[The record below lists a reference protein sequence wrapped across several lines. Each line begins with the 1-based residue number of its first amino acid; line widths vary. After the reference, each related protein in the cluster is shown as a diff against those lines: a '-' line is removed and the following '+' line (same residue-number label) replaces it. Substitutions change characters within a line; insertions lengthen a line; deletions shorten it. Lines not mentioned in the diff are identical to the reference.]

1 MVRTVTV
8 IPQRK
13 KLYSVS
19 VEQKQQKRRVAAY
32 ARVSTDSEEQLTSY
46 EAQVDYYT
54 RFIQRNENWEFVKVY
69 TDEGISAT
77 NIKHRDG
84 FNEMVKD
91 ALAGKIDL
99 IITKSVSRFARNT
112 VDSLVTVRELKA
124 HNVEVYFEKENIYTF
139 DGKGELLI
147 TIMSSLAQEESRSI
161 SENVTW
167 GQRKRFAD
175 GKLIMSF
182 GNFLGYKRGEDG
194 QPEIVEKEAKIVRL
208 IYKMFLEGK
217 TPTYIAKYLTEQN
230 IPTPRDKN
238 IWRSTTVES
247 ILKNEKYKG
256 AALLQKTFT
265 TDFLTKKKKINEG
278 EIPQYYVED
287 SHPAI
292 VSKEVYSLVQQ
303 EFEKRKNS
311 KNYMTTSSC
320 FSGKIFCGNC
330 GGLYG
335 SKVWHSN
342 SKYRRTIWQCNNKF
356 KNADKCKTPNLT
368 ETELKSAF
376 VKVFN
381 EIIDNREEIIGFIE
395 KTILELCDMT
405 ELEKEILT
413 AKAETKTK
421 LEAVNEYVKL
431 NSRTAIPQEEYS
443 EYFDKLM
450 TEYEMAQGKLHRLEK
465 EKNDIYARNERC
477 KQFIQTLKQSDI
489 LQNFDEELFNSTVE
503 KISVYTDRMVF
514 EFKDGRKRSIYYKE
528 RSAHSIIKGGVICNG
543 KNSNRYTTA

>member
-54 RFIQRNENWEFVKVY
+54 KFIQKNENWEFVKVY